1 MRNNYR
7 NRKKMLGQEFEILL
21 VSMALKRHYVVCVW
35 SDGDCIGLRTFRA
48 LARRAR
54 RYYRIGF
61 FI

>member
-1 MRNNYR
+1 
-7 NRKKMLGQEFEILL
+7 MLGQEFEILL